1 MKIYDYIIIGSG
13 FGGSVAALRLAE
25 KGYSVL
31 VLEQGKQY
39 RPKDFPR
46 TNFRLRRY
54 LWVPALGMY
63 GFQRLSFF
71 RQASILS
78 GVGVGGGSLVY
89 ANTLFMPPDSFFSQ
103 SSWRRFRNWKETLT
117 PHYDTVS
124 FMLGRQTNPNLK
136 EEDLMLRTI
145 AREME
150 REETFHTVDVAVYF
164 GDKDIPR
171 DPYFGG
177 EGPSRTGCNE
187 CAGCMTG
194 CREDAKNTLDKN
206 YLWFAE
212 RYGAEIRALTKAEK
226 IVYEKGHYHVTAF
239 PPGSL
244 RRKKRLFRS
253 RNLILAGGTLGTLE
267 LLLKQKYKYNT
278 LPRLSDQLGKR
289 ILTNSETLN
298 AVTFPGKKVNNGI
311 AISSVFHPDEHTHVE
326 IVKYAD
332 KANLMRLFFSF
343 AIDGDLSQF
352 RRVMKWLGHV
362 FTRPGRFFRF
372 LFGRNWSSH
381 TLILLV
387 MQTLDNNMSMKW
399 KKNLFGGKMVIRND
413 TERKVPAYIP
423 SGQKVMHALAKKYG
437 GTSQN
442 ILLEVLFNR
451 PTTAHIL
458 GGVPMGKKITE
469 GVIDPQF
476 RVFGY
481 PGMYVADGSTIQ
493 ANIGVNPSFTI
504 AAQAEYAMSL
514 IPEKEGNTRR
524 PLHQLLKDHDYS
536 SVTKQ

>member
-46 TNFRLRRY
+46 TNFQLRHY
-54 LWVPALGMY
+54 LWAPALGMY

-89 ANTLFMPPDSFFSQ
+89 ANTLFMPPDAFFEQ
-103 SSWRRFRNWKETLT
+103 DTWRRHHPWKKILQ

-124 FMLGRQTNPNLK
+124 FMLGRQAYPRPK
-136 EEDLMLRTI
+136 EEDLMLRHI
-145 AREME
+145 AGKMNREH
-150 REETFHTVDVAVYF
+150 TFHTVDVAVYF
-164 GDKDIPR
+164 GDKDIPE

-177 EGPSRTGCNE
+177 HGPRRRGCNE

-212 RYGAEIRALTKAEK
+212 KFGARILPMTKAEM
-226 IVYEKGHYHVTAF
+226 IEHAGDHYRITTR
-239 PPGSL
+239 PPGRRL
-244 RRKKRLFRS
+244 AGRKKVFLGRQ
-253 RNLILAGGTLGTLE
+253 LILAGGTLGTLE

-278 LPRLSDQLGKR
+278 LPRLSPRLGER

-311 AISSVFHPDEHTHVE
+311 AISSVFHPDDETHVE
-326 IVKYAD
+326 VVKYAD
-332 KANLMRLFFSF
+332 MANLMRVFFSF
-343 AIDGDLSQF
+343 AIDGDISQL
-352 RRVMKWLGHV
+352 RRVVKWLMRV
-362 FTRPGRFFRF
+362 ITRPRRFFRF
-372 LFGRNWSSH
+372 LFGRNWSSQ

-387 MQTLDNNMSMKW
+387 MQTLDNNMSMCW
-399 KKNLFGGKMVIRND
+399 KKGLFGGRMMIRND
-413 TERKVPAYIP
+413 TEKKVPAYIP
-423 SGQKVMHALAKKYG
+423 AGQEVMNALAEEYG
-437 GTSQN
+437 GTPQN

-458 GGVPMGKKITE
+458 GGAPMGENATE
-469 GVIDPQF
+469 GVIDPRF

-481 PGMYVADGSTIQ
+481 PGMYITDGTAIQ

-514 IPEKEGNTRR
+514 IPAKEGNSRR
-524 PLHQLLKDHDYS
+524 PLAEMIKN
-536 SVTKQ
+536 TKP

>member
-212 RYGAEIRALTKAEK
+212 RYGAEISAFTRAEK
-226 IVYEKGHYHVTAF
+226 IEFAGDHYRITTF
-239 PPGSL
+239 RPGMF
-244 RRKKRLFRS
+244 RHGKKIFRS

-267 LLLKQKYKYNT
+267 LLLKQKYKYKT
-278 LPRLSDQLGKR
+278 LPLLSETLGSK

-298 AVTFPGKKVNNGI
+298 AVTFPGRKVNNGI
-311 AISSVFHPDEHTHVE
+311 AISSVFHPDDHTHVE

-332 KANLMRLFFSF
+332 KANLMKLFFSF
-343 AIDGDLSQF
+343 AIDGNISQIK
-352 RRVMKWLGHV
+352 RTAKWVMHV
-362 FTRPGRFFRF
+362 LTRPRQFFRF
-372 LFGRNWSSH
+372 LFGREWSSR

-387 MQTLDNNMSMKW
+387 MQTLDNNMSMRW
-399 KKNLFGGKMVIRND
+399 KKGLTGGKMVIRND
-413 TERKVPAYIP
+413 TEKSVPAYIP
-423 SGQKVMHALAKKYG
+423 SGQKVMNLLAEKFG
-437 GTSQN
+437 GTPQN

-458 GGVPMGKKITE
+458 GGAPMGEHAGE
-469 GVIDPQF
+469 GVIDPRF

-481 PGMYVADGSTIQ
+481 PGMYITDGSAIQ
-493 ANIGVNPSFTI
+493 ANIGVNPSYTI

-514 IPEKEGNTRR
+514 IPEKSGNTNQ
-524 PLHQLLKDHDYS
+524 PLHELLETENVQ
-536 SVTKQ
+536 VT